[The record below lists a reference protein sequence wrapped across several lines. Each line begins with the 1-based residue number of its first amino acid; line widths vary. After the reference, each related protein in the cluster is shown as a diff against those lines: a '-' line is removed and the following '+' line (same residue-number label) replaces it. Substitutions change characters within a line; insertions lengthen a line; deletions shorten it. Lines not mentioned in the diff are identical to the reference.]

1 MNDYE
6 VYNVLDLVDFSG
18 EEEVQNILSDFY
30 CPKNQEIEKFTKKNA
45 LEFSKKKMAMTYAV
59 LDYDSVQAK
68 VNELMGKSTTG
79 KTVDELAREVIQ
91 GLWGNG
97 AERKSRLTAVGY
109 DYSVVQ
115 SRVNQIMK
123 K

>member
-1 MNDYE
+1 MQLLCDSKIHKLFVIY
-6 VYNVLDLVDFSG
+6 STRT
-18 EEEVQNILSDFY
+18 
-30 CPKNQEIEKFTKKNA
+30 KNQEIEKFTKKNA

-79 KTVDELAREVIQ
+79 KTVDQLAREVLQ

-97 AERKSRLTAVGY
+97 AERKNRLTVAGY

>member
-97 AERKSRLTAVGY
+97 AERKSRLSAAGY

>member
-79 KTVDELAREVIQ
+79 NTVDELAREVIP

-97 AERKSRLTAVGY
+97 AERKSRLTAAGY

>member
-6 VYNVLDLVDFSG
+6 FYNVLDLVDFSG

-97 AERKSRLTAVGY
+97 AERKSRLTAAGY